1 MSEKVYLENT
11 DDSSTMEDRFGKC
24 PYATVQELISG
35 KWAVLI
41 LYYLEDGP
49 VRFNELQRLMPKM
62 SHATLS
68 VQLKALVSKGIVKRT
83 EDPDVPQKVEYALTD
98 IGEKFKPVLQAI
110 SEWGREYIE
119 YLKKNGD

>member
-1 MSEKVYLENT
+1 
-11 DDSSTMEDRFGKC
+11 MEDRFGKR

-35 KWAVLI
+35 KWSVLI

-119 YLKKNGD
+119 YLKKNEG

>member
-24 PYATVQELISG
+24 PYATVWGLISG

-68 VQLKALVSKGIVKRT
+68 VQLKALVRKGIVKRT

-119 YLKKNGD
+119 YLKKNEG

>member
-119 YLKKNGD
+119 YLKKKGG

>member
-1 MSEKVYLENT
+1 M
-11 DDSSTMEDRFGKC
+11 
-24 PYATVQELISG
+24 
-35 KWAVLI
+35 
-41 LYYLEDGP
+41 
-49 VRFNELQRLMPKM
+49 RFNELQRLMPKM

-68 VQLKALVSKGIVKRT
+68 VQLKALVRKGIVKRT

-119 YLKKNGD
+119 YLKKNEG

>member
-24 PYATVQELISG
+24 PYATVRGLISG

-68 VQLKALVSKGIVKRT
+68 VQLKALVRKGIVKRT

-119 YLKKNGD
+119 YLKKNEG